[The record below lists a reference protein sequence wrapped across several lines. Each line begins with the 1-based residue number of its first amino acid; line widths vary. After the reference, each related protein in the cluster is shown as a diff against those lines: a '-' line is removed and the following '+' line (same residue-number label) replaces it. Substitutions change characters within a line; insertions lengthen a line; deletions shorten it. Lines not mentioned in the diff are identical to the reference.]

1 MTTTLAAFARRIVE
15 SDDLAEKLAPPPRDL
30 PDTDRDTGP
39 PPPSPGRPEG
49 LMIVSAKE
57 ARVPPLEGW
66 GDLAQRRRI
75 LHALA
80 NHELQATELFA
91 RALVAFPDAPTEMRR
106 EILETLRDEQVHTR
120 LYLHRL
126 RELGAEFGDYP
137 VSGLFWHRIIE
148 TTTIEQFLC
157 ALSLTFENANLDHA
171 PEIAAMAR
179 KHGDEESA
187 RILDRV
193 AKDEERHVALGARWI
208 GATAQDGESLWES
221 YRRHLYWPLHPGR
234 ARGTV
239 FQRDSRLRAGLDQ
252 HFVEKLALAADN
264 VPEEARRHRPRN
276 EENR

>member
-1 MTTTLAAFARRIVE
+1 MNTLSAFARRIVE

-30 PDTDRDTGP
+30 TDEGRDTGP
-39 PPPSPGRPEG
+39 PPDAPGRPPE
-49 LMIVSAKE
+49 LRIVTAKE
-57 ARVPPLEGW
+57 ARVPPLSGW

-91 RALVAFPDAPTEMRR
+91 RALVAYPEAPSELRQ
-106 EILETLRDEQVHTR
+106 EILVTLRDEQVHTR

-126 RELGAEFGDYP
+126 RELGASFGDYP
-137 VSGLFWHRIIE
+137 VSGLFWHRIVE

-171 PEIAAMAR
+171 PEIAAAAR
-179 KHGDEESA
+179 EHGDEESA

-193 AKDEERHVALGARWI
+193 AADEERHVALGARWI
-208 GATAQDGESLWES
+208 GASAQPGEGLWEA
-221 YRRHLYWPLHPGR
+221 YQRHLYWPLHPGR

-239 FQRDSRLRAGLDQ
+239 FQRDSRIRAGLDQ
-252 HFVEKLALAADN
+252 QFVENLARAADE
-264 VPEEARRHRPRN
+264 VPMGSRRHRPR
-276 EENR
+276 EESGK